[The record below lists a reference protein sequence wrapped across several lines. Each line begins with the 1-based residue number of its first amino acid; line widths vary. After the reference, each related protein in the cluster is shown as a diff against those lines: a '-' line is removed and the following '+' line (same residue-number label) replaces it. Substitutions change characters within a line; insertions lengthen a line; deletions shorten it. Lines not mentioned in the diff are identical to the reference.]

1 MHPFHLIPS
10 LVFVLS
16 WLGAG
21 GAWATGAYSLVR
33 VFTDGSLAAIEG
45 HRSRAYRALALSVT
59 FLVTGLLAGM
69 ATGAFA
75 SLHV

>member
-1 MHPFHLIPS
+1 MHPVHIIPS
-10 LVFVLS
+10 ILFVLS

-21 GAWATGAYSLVR
+21 AAWATGAYSLVR

-45 HRSRAYRALALSVT
+45 HRSRAYRALAVSVT
-59 FLVTGLLAGM
+59 FMVTGLLAGM
-69 ATGAFA
+69 ASGAFA